1 MSKYMY
7 ENKSFYYFESVLL
20 VYRISLSFTIIS
32 KLQRKKKMTHFE
44 KYFLLS
50 ALMSSIFRGL
60 IEIIDTFDI
69 NKLLFNFVYFNMS
82 EPE

>member
-7 ENKSFYYFESVLL
+7 ENKIFYYFESVLL

-44 KYFLLS
+44 KYFILKC
-50 ALMSSIFRGL
+50 A
-60 IEIIDTFDI
+60 DVVDI
-69 NKLLFNFVYFNMS
+69 SGFNRNN
-82 EPE
+82 

>member
-32 KLQRKKKMTHFE
+32 KLQRKKKKMTHFE
-44 KYFLLS
+44 IYF
-50 ALMSSIFRGL
+50 
-60 IEIIDTFDI
+60 
-69 NKLLFNFVYFNMS
+69 YFKVR
-82 EPE
+82 

>member
-32 KLQRKKKMTHFE
+32 KLQRQKKMTHFE
-44 KYFLLS
+44 KYFYLKCV
-50 ALMSSIFRGL
+50 
-60 IEIIDTFDI
+60 DVVDI
-69 NKLLFNFVYFNMS
+69 SGFNRNN
-82 EPE
+82 

>member
-20 VYRISLSFTIIS
+20 VYRISLSFTMFTIIS

-44 KYFLLS
+44 KYF
-50 ALMSSIFRGL
+50 
-60 IEIIDTFDI
+60 
-69 NKLLFNFVYFNMS
+69 YFKVR
-82 EPE
+82 